1 MRITTICRGGKPH
14 ERNNNN
20 NYDMTKDMKEI
31 RIGISMEGAYKLNTG
46 IGEFENSI
54 GSRLAQRAPMLHE
67 KYGIRLCFIVKKG
80 HEGSFGNGVDYCVIN
95 HNLRSLANKRLLRPI
110 FKRWLPQFDLL
121 HWTNQFFK
129 FRTPLA
135 PLQLITVHDVN
146 FMHNEIG
153 TLHRMKK
160 MRVTR
165 RRLAQATHLSF
176 ISQFTS
182 LDVQNYFEPGV
193 PSRVIYNGVT
203 NLNTRPQEEF
213 DKVIA
218 EMHLPEHYMLHISRW
233 SRKKNVHLL
242 IEMMQH
248 LPHRH
253 LVIAGSAGKPFADY
267 LHHLVEKLRL
277 TNVHFVG
284 RVSTEQKAAL
294 MSRCDALLFPSRSE
308 GFGLPVVEA
317 MCFGKPSFI
326 TRLTSLPEVG
336 GNDAYYFGS
345 FDPKDMA
352 LTVEEGLAD
361 FAKDPE
367 AWAERLKAR
376 AATFCWDKAVDEYI
390 AYYLDILGIKH

>member
-1 MRITTICRGGKPH
+1 MGNKPYS
-14 ERNNNN
+14 RNNSN
-20 NYDMTKDMKEI
+20 NYDMEKEKSEI
-31 RIGISMEGAYKLNTG
+31 RIGILMEGAHKLNTG
-46 IGEFENSI
+46 IGEFQNSI
-54 GSRLAQRAPMLHE
+54 AVRLAQRAPMLKQ
-67 KYGIRLCFIVKKG
+67 KYGIRLCFIMTKG
-80 HEGSFGNGVDYCVIN
+80 HEGSYGPDVDYCTIS
-95 HNLRSLANKRLLRPI
+95 HRLRDAVNFPLLRPLL
-110 FKRWLPQFDLL
+110 KRRLPHFDLL
-121 HWTNQFFK
+121 HWTDQFFK

-135 PLQLITVHDVN
+135 PLQPITVHDVN

-165 RRLAQATHLSF
+165 RRLAQATHLAF

-182 LDVQNYFEPGV
+182 LDVQNNFELGV

-218 EMHLPEHYMLHISRW
+218 EMHLPEHYLLHISRW

-242 IEMMQH
+242 IKMMKH
-248 LPHRH
+248 LPNRH
-253 LVIAGSAGKPFADY
+253 LVIAGSAGEDFTRY
-267 LHHLVEKLRL
+267 LHHLTESLHL

-284 RVSTEQKAAL
+284 RVSTGQKAAL

-345 FDPKDMA
+345 FVPEEMA
-352 LTVEEGLAD
+352 VTVEEGLAD
-361 FAKDPE
+361 LAKAPE
-367 AWAERLKAR
+367 EWAERLKAH

-390 AYYLDILGIKH
+390 DYYLDILGIKH